1 MVEFIEQYGASIVA
15 IIIAIA
21 GMVTAV
27 FNFKK
32 AAELN
37 KQIKT
42 NADAARQDVAITRQG
57 VIDAF
62 KSAKIPTEWKIDVS
76 NKISA
81 SLSAFRDEMITLIK
95 SNQATQNDMLLI
107 AIKILQFTKASEKL
121 SDEDKAKLDEF
132 IQKIGEEDKTID
144 ITE

>member
-21 GMVTAV
+21 GMITAV

-32 AAELN
+32 AVELN

-42 NADAARQDVAITRQG
+42 NADVARQDVQITRQG
-57 VIDAF
+57 IIDAF

-76 NKISA
+76 NKINT
-81 SLSAFRDEMITLIK
+81 SLSAFRDEIISLIK

-107 AIKILQFTKASEKL
+107 AIKILQFTKASDKL
-121 SDEDKAKLDEF
+121 NEEDKAKLDEF
-132 IQKIGEEDKTID
+132 IQRIGEEDKTID